1 MKKVLLGLFALSAA
15 AFAYEGTNVYL
26 KAGIDPYGRF
36 KEVKAGDYKLNKK
49 DRKDVG
55 YEFAI
60 EATETVLPEFEV
72 GLGLAYQDHGRPKS
86 ADGEDVISN
95 DYRMPRFKS
104 VPLYAVAKYNIPLES
119 EFKPYLKADLG
130 YSFNL
135 KNSKTY
141 RDDDSE
147 LKISYKDGMYWGLGA
162 GVEYENFVADLM
174 YKMNYGKVKCEA
186 REGSEYDSTSPKINY
201 GRISLSVGYKF
212 NF

>member
-72 GLGLAYQDHGRPKS
+72 GLGLAYQDHGRPK
-86 ADGEDVISN
+86 APEFAGEEGE
-95 DYRMPRFKS
+95 RLPRFKS

-141 RDDDSE
+141 RDEDGE
-147 LKISYKDGMYWGLGA
+147 LKLSYKDGMYWGLGA

-174 YKMNYGKVKCEA
+174 YKMNYGKVKCEV
-186 REGSEYDSTSPKINY
+186 RDDEGSGSISPKINY
-201 GRISLSVGYKF
+201 GRITLSVGYKF

>member
-1 MKKVLLGLFALSAA
+1 MKKVLLGLFALSAVT
-15 AFAYEGTNVYL
+15 FAYEGTNVYL

-36 KEVKAGDYKLNKK
+36 KEAKVEDYKLNKK

-72 GLGLAYQDHGRPKS
+72 GLGLAYQDHGRPK
-86 ADGEDVISN
+86 AAKFEGEEMDTLN
-95 DYRMPRFKS
+95 RFRS

-141 RDDDSE
+141 RDEDGE
-147 LKISYKDGMYWGLGA
+147 LKLSYKDGMYWGLGA

-174 YKMNYGKVKCEA
+174 YKMNYGKVKLEA

>member
-15 AFAYEGTNVYL
+15 AFAYEGTNVYI

-36 KEVKAGDYKLNKK
+36 KEAKVEDVKLNRRN
-49 DRKDVG
+49 RKDVG

-72 GLGLAYQDHGRPKS
+72 GLGLAYQDHGRPK
-86 ADGEDVISN
+86 APEFDGEEGE
-95 DYRMPRFKS
+95 RLPRFKS

-141 RDDDSE
+141 RDEDEE
-147 LKISYKDGMYWGLGA
+147 LKLSYKDGMYWGLGA

-174 YKMNYGKVKCEA
+174 YKMNYGKVKCEI
-186 REGSEYDSTSPKINY
+186 RDDKGSGSRSPKINY

>member
-1 MKKVLLGLFALSAA
+1 MKKVLLGLFALSAV

-36 KEVKAGDYKLNKK
+36 KEASINGNKLNKK

-72 GLGLAYQDHGRPKS
+72 GLGLAYQDHGRPK
-86 ADGEDVISN
+86 VSN
-95 DYRMPRFKS
+95 DLNEKLPRFRS

-141 RDDDSE
+141 SE
-147 LKISYKDGMYWGLGA
+147 EDERLKISYKDGMYWGLGA

-174 YKMNYGKVKCEA
+174 YKMNYGEVKCEYTSD
-186 REGSEYDSTSPKINY
+186 EGSGSISPKINY
-201 GRISLSVGYKF
+201 GRITLSVGYKF